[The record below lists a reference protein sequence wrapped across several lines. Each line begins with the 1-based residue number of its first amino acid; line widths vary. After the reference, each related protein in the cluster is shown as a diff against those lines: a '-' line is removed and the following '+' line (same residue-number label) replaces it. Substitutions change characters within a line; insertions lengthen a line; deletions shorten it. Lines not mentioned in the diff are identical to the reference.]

1 MIKNKLRALGEKIR
15 PNKEPDQ
22 IHQVKEFLEDLKDLT
37 SSIEFLLDDVSEQY
51 DTQVLDE
58 RPFFKKTL
66 AKLPSFL
73 QSSEVKK
80 QNTQSKELQTV
91 KSRVH
96 NITLSIDKIEDLF
109 ESMPSQEEA
118 GKRVYELAYPGEE
131 ITVSRIEEI
140 ESRFKEMEEKFIESV
155 KTVTD
160 QMQTI
165 TSSLTKISDQLE
177 EQGIVVNNIDVKL
190 DRVET
195 KMDKAMVT
203 LDKISKKISQNKVL
217 LAFIAGVLVFALA
230 VLFLA

>member
-1 MIKNKLRALGEKIR
+1 MIKSKLRALGEKIR

-22 IHQVKEFLEDLKDLT
+22 TQQVKEFLEDLKDLT
-37 SSIEFLLDDVSEQY
+37 GSIEVLLDDVSDQY
-51 DTQVLDE
+51 DTQVLDD
-58 RPFFKKTL
+58 RPFIQKTL
-66 AKLPSFL
+66 SKLPSIF
-73 QSSEVKK
+73 QSSEVKQ
-80 QNTQSKELQTV
+80 QNTQSKELRTV

-109 ESMPSQEEA
+109 ETMPSQEEA
-118 GKRVYELAYPGEE
+118 GKRVYELAYPGQE
-131 ITVSRIEEI
+131 ITTGRIEEI
-140 ESRFKEMEEKFIESV
+140 ESRFKEMEEKFIDSV

-160 QMQTI
+160 QMQNI
-165 TSSLTKISDQLE
+165 TGSLTRISDQLE